1 MLTAR
6 GGSPDTAGLTAA
18 AFALALSV
26 ASAFAEC
33 ALENLDAVKVASVR
47 DGRTLILDNGRELRL
62 AAIEVAD
69 GDAARATLQ
78 PLAGETLTLKK
89 LGSGNDRYGRIV
101 ALAFAPGATASLQ
114 QTLLSAGATVVA
126 SRVGD
131 QACAAELLAA
141 ERTAREQKRG
151 IWADPSSAPMHA
163 DDGASVS
170 AQRGR
175 FTLIEGQVLSVRESG
190 NTIYVNFGRR
200 WSRDF
205 SVTISKRNRSMF
217 ASAGLEPKSLNGRR
231 VRVRGWVEQR
241 NGPVVEA
248 ARPEQIEIIE

>member
-1 MLTAR
+1 MRFHRLTA
-6 GGSPDTAGLTAA
+6 TAL
-18 AFALALSV
+18 ALALSI
-26 ASAFAEC
+26 ATAAAEPC
-33 ALENLDAVKVASVR
+33 NLENLDAVKVASVR
-47 DGRTLILDNGRELRL
+47 DGRTLMLDNGRELRL

-69 GDAARATLQ
+69 NAVARSALQ
-78 PLAGETLTLKK
+78 SLAGQTLTLKK
-89 LGSGNDRYGRIV
+89 LGADSDRYGRVV
-101 ALAFAPGATASLQ
+101 ALAFAPDTSASVQ
-114 QTLLSAGATVVA
+114 QTLLAAGAAIVA

-131 QACAAELLAA
+131 KACAAELLAF

-151 IWADPSSAPMHA
+151 VWADPSSAPMHA

-190 NTIYVNFGRR
+190 STIYVNFGRR

-205 SVTISKRNRSMF
+205 SVTILKRNRSIF
-217 ASAGLEPKSLNGRR
+217 ASAGLEPNSLNGRR

-241 NGPVVEA
+241 NGPVIEA
-248 ARPEQIEIIE
+248 ARPEQIEVID